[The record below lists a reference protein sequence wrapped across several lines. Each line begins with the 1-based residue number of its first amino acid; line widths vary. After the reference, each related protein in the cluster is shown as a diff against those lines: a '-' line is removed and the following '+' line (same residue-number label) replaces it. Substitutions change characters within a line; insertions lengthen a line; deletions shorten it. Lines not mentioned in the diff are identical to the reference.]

1 MADHLFAQL
10 TDTVSSAKTVE
21 ELTRPLLSLLELV
34 TELEATYLT
43 RIELEHGIQRILFSC
58 NTKTLNI
65 PEGLAVPWEGT
76 LCKRAL
82 DEGRLYSDDVPGCWG
97 DCEAA
102 AALGIR
108 TYVSTPVHL
117 EDGSLFGTLC
127 AASSESKPLTPK
139 GEQVLRLFASLIAL
153 HIQREQLL
161 TQFRELN
168 ATLES
173 YSYTDALTG
182 LPNRRAVVTELHR
195 LFAVAGRAEQSV
207 LIGFIDL
214 DGFKAI
220 NDTHGHEAGDEF
232 LIEVG
237 RRIGAGLRAGD
248 TLGRL
253 GGDEFVVVGM
263 GATPGT
269 AGDAAAE
276 SLRDRLAPLIQ
287 GRYSLSGYSFDY
299 PGASLGVVSADPAST
314 TPDDALRAAD
324 AAMYVQ
330 KKIRRSVVA

>member
-1 MADHLFAQL
+1 MADELFAQL
-10 TDTVSSAKTVE
+10 TDTLSSAKTVE

-82 DEGRLYSDDVPGCWG
+82 DEGRLYSDDVPNCWG

-102 AALGIR
+102 AALGIQ

-117 EDGSLFGTLC
+117 DDGSLFGTLC
-127 AASSESKPLTPK
+127 AASSDRKPLTPK

-153 HIQREQLL
+153 HVQREQLL
-161 TQFRELN
+161 NQFRELN

-195 LFAVAGRAEQSV
+195 LFAMAERAGQSV

-220 NDTHGHEAGDEF
+220 NDTYGHEAGDEF
-232 LIEVG
+232 LTEVG
-237 RRIGAGLRAGD
+237 RRIGAGLRGGD

-253 GGDEFVVVGM
+253 GGDEFIVVGM
-263 GATPGT
+263 GAAPG
-269 AGDAAAE
+269 AEGDAAAKA
-276 SLRDRLAPLIQ
+276 LRDRMAPLIQ
-287 GRYSLSGYSFDY
+287 GTYRLSGCAFDY
-299 PGASLGVVSADPAST
+299 PGASFGVVSADPGSM

-330 KKIRRSVVA
+330 KKIRRAVKA

>member
-1 MADHLFAQL
+1 MADQLFAQL
-10 TDTVSSAKTVE
+10 TDTLSSAKTVE

-127 AASSESKPLTPK
+127 AASSERKPLTPK

-153 HIQREQLL
+153 HVQREQLL

-253 GGDEFVVVGM
+253 GGDEFIVVAI
-263 GATPGT
+263 GAAPGA

-287 GRYSLSGYSFDY
+287 GRYSLSGCSFDY

>member
-1 MADHLFAQL
+1 MADQLFSQL
-10 TDTVSSAKTVE
+10 TDTLSSAKTVE

-65 PEGLAVPWEGT
+65 PEGLSVPWEGT

-127 AASSESKPLTPK
+127 AASSERKPLTPK

-173 YSYTDALTG
+173 YSYTDALTS

-253 GGDEFVVVGM
+253 GGDEFIVVGM
-263 GATPGT
+263 GVTPGA

-287 GRYSLSGYSFDY
+287 GRYSLSGCSFDY
-299 PGASLGVVSADPAST
+299 PGASIGVVSADPAST

-330 KKIRRSVVA
+330 KKIRRAVAA

>member
-1 MADHLFAQL
+1 MADQLFSQL
-10 TDTVSSAKTVE
+10 TDTLSSAKTVE

-65 PEGLAVPWEGT
+65 PEGLSVPWEGT

-127 AASSESKPLTPK
+127 AASSERKPLTPK

-173 YSYTDALTG
+173 YSYTDALTS
-182 LPNRRAVVTELHR
+182 LPNRRAVVTDLHR

-253 GGDEFVVVGM
+253 GGDEFIVVGM
-263 GATPGT
+263 GVTPGA

-287 GRYSLSGYSFDY
+287 GRYSLSGCSFDY
-299 PGASLGVVSADPAST
+299 PGASIGVVSADPAST

-330 KKIRRSVVA
+330 KKIRRAVAA

>member
-1 MADHLFAQL
+1 MADELFAQL
-10 TDTVSSAKTVE
+10 TDTLSSAKTVE
-21 ELTRPLLSLLELV
+21 DLTRPLLSLLELV

-58 NTKTLNI
+58 NTKTLTI

-82 DEGRLYSDDVPGCWG
+82 DEGKLYTDDVPGCWG
-97 DCEAA
+97 DSEAA
-102 AALGIR
+102 AALGIQ

-117 EDGSLFGTLC
+117 DDGSLFGTLC
-127 AASSESKPLTPK
+127 AASSERKPLTPK

-168 ATLES
+168 AALES

-182 LPNRRAVVTELHR
+182 LPNRRAVVAELHR
-195 LFAVAGRAEQSV
+195 LFAMAGRAGQSV

-232 LIEVG
+232 LTEVG
-237 RRIGAGLRAGD
+237 RRIGAGLR
-248 TLGRL
+248 
-253 GGDEFVVVGM
+253 
-263 GATPGT
+263 
-269 AGDAAAE
+269 
-276 SLRDRLAPLIQ
+276 
-287 GRYSLSGYSFDY
+287 
-299 PGASLGVVSADPAST
+299 
-314 TPDDALRAAD
+314 
-324 AAMYVQ
+324 
-330 KKIRRSVVA
+330 

>member
-1 MADHLFAQL
+1 MADELFAQL
-10 TDTVSSAKTVE
+10 TDTLSSAKTVE

-58 NTKTLNI
+58 NTRTLNI

-82 DEGRLYSDDVPGCWG
+82 DEGKLYTDDVPNCWG
-97 DCEAA
+97 DSEAA
-102 AALGIR
+102 AALGIQ
-108 TYVSTPVHL
+108 TYVSTPVQL
-117 EDGSLFGTLC
+117 DDGSLFGTLC
-127 AASSESKPLTPK
+127 AASSERKPLTPK

-153 HIQREQLL
+153 HVQREQLL

-182 LPNRRAVVTELHR
+182 LPNRRAVVAELHR
-195 LFAVAGRAEQSV
+195 LFALAERAGQSV

-232 LIEVG
+232 LTEVG
-237 RRIGAGLRAGD
+237 RRIGMGLRAGD

-253 GGDEFVVVGM
+253 GGDEFIIVGM
-263 GATPGT
+263 GAAPGT
-269 AGDAAAE
+269 EGDEAADA
-276 SLRDRLAPLIQ
+276 LRHRVAPLIR
-287 GRYSLSGYSFDY
+287 GAYRLSGCAFDY
-299 PGASLGVVSADPAST
+299 PGASIGVVSADPGTT

-330 KKIRRSVVA
+330 KKIRRAVKA

>member
-1 MADHLFAQL
+1 MADQLFSQL
-10 TDTVSSAKTVE
+10 TDTLSSAKTVE

-65 PEGLAVPWEGT
+65 PEGLSVPWEGT

-127 AASSESKPLTPK
+127 AASSERKPLTPK

-173 YSYTDALTG
+173 YSYTDALTS
-182 LPNRRAVVTELHR
+182 LPNRRAVVTDLHR

-253 GGDEFVVVGM
+253 GGDEFIVVGM
-263 GATPGT
+263 GVTPGA

-287 GRYSLSGYSFDY
+287 GRYSLSGCSFDY
-299 PGASLGVVSADPAST
+299 PGASIGVVSADPAST

-330 KKIRRSVVA
+330 KKIRRAVKA